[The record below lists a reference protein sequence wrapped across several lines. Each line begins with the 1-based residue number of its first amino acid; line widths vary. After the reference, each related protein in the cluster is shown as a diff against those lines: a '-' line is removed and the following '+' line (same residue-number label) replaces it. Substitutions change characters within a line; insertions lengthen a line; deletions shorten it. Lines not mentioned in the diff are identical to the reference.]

1 MTMDAPNRKIVGSSQ
16 QMSNICQQIST
27 YCSLAMPVVI
37 EGETGVG
44 KTLVAHAIHLASDF
58 SSFPF
63 ITIMCGHPTENTNI
77 NSLLQRDDMAQQAKD
92 KNSPKDGGIS
102 ILFEELGDLSDSMQ
116 IQIANHLD
124 DSAQVLHR
132 KETKPSFRT
141 KFIFTTTTP
150 FSDLLEKGHLRP
162 DLFYRL
168 GAFTLPVPSLRQRK
182 GDIPELCEYFLSY
195 YSELQNK
202 PILRLSASVLEM
214 LIRYDWP
221 GNVRQ
226 LENIIEFAVVTD
238 KDELIGIDDL
248 PKHFQV
254 TPGSLASAKGEKG
267 LKELVEEYEKRVIQ
281 DAFKI
286 TRGSIST
293 TADYLKT
300 TERIIRYKLH
310 KYGIEPRSFK

>member
-1 MTMDAPNRKIVGSSQ
+1 MDTPNREIIGSSQ
-16 QMSNICQQIST
+16 QMTNISQQIPT
-27 YCSLAMPVVI
+27 YCKMIMPVVI

-44 KTLVAHAIHLASDF
+44 KTLIAHTIYSVSEF
-58 SSFPF
+58 STSPL
-63 ITIMCGHPTENTNI
+63 ITVMCGSLAENTHI
-77 NSLLQRDDMAQQAKD
+77 NSFFQRDRMAQEAKD
-92 KNSPKDGGIS
+92 KDVGGRS

-116 IQIANHLD
+116 IQIAGHLD
-124 DSAQVLHR
+124 VSAQVLNR
-132 KETKPSFRT
+132 KELKPSLRT
-141 KFIFTTTTP
+141 KFIFTTTMP
-150 FSDLLEKGHLRP
+150 FSDLLDKGRLRP

-168 GAFTLPVPSLRQRK
+168 GAFILPIPSLRERK
-182 GDIPELCEYFLSY
+182 GDIPELAEYFLRY

-202 PILRLSASVLEM
+202 LILRLSAAVLER

-238 KDELIGIDDL
+238 KDGVIGIDDL

-286 TRGSIST
+286 TKGSISA
-293 TADYLKT
+293 TAAYLKT
-300 TERIIRYKLH
+300 TERIIRYKLN